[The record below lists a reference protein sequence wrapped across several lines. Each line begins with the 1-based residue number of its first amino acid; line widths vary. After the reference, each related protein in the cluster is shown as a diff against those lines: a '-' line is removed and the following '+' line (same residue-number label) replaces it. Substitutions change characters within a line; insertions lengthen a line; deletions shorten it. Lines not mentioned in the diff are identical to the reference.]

1 MGEREREIETFR
13 RLITEVHPQGFVS
26 IVSDTWDYWQVL
38 TEYTRELQAI
48 IMQRQGRVVFRPDSG
63 DPVAIL
69 CGTAADDDTRSERSA
84 RRKAPWRFCGKSL
97 AALSTKKDTRCWI
110 RMSA

>member
-1 MGEREREIETFR
+1 M
-13 RLITEVHPQGFVS
+13 
-26 IVSDTWDYWQVL
+26 L

-84 RRKAPWRFCGKSL
+84 EEKGSVEVLWEIL
-97 AALSTKKDTRCWI
+97 AALSTKRIQGAGSACWPDL
-110 RMSA
+110 RRFHYSRQSG